1 MTVSVVDLPLDEL
14 IHCEAFARAIARAIH
29 PMPEEGASGMA
40 CVTGK
45 LVAPDLRKASPETE
59 LLDAVR
65 AGIAAT
71 YPTPALIEHDEQ
83 FELELRG
90 EALEGERG
98 ATERQIWK
106 WTANLQFPHKLTDTD
121 RESLERILPD
131 LPPLRYPLSER
142 SREVFTQA
150 FREKAR
156 DWLWEPI
163 LVTDAYVRLQN
174 QRQEQTVKYHLAT
187 LADEC
192 STGAVVIIDRGHTRL
207 SRLAPVS
214 GAYLSRKAA
223 IDYLYRHGLG
233 YRKATASVRK
243 PIDDRRRA
251 STLPAPTRG
260 VSISQASAG
269 EVRSGSDG
277 SCGSGA
283 SGPLRAV
290 PLHGSVLP
298 AVAGA
303 SESDHA
309 TNAAPVA
316 LRGTVLRI
324 SEVSELTGISV
335 SMLYEKMNRKSRYYD
350 PTFPKKVSFGA
361 RTVGYL
367 QTDVDAWIQQR
378 VSAGKD

>member
-14 IHCEAFARAIARAIH
+14 IRCEEFARAIARAIY
-29 PMPEEGASGMA
+29 PVPEEGASGMA

-45 LVAPDLRKASPETE
+45 LVAPDLRKALPGTD

-65 AGIAAT
+65 ADIAET
-71 YPTPALIEHDEQ
+71 FPLPALIEHDEQ
-83 FELELRG
+83 LELELRG
-90 EALEGERG
+90 EALENERG

-106 WTANLQFPHKLTDTD
+106 STSDLQFPHKLTDTD
-121 RESLERILPD
+121 RERLERILPD
-131 LPPLRYPLSER
+131 LPPLRYPLSDR

-163 LVTDAYVRLQN
+163 LVTDAYVGLQN

-192 STGAVVIIDRGHTRL
+192 SSGAIVILDRGHTRL

-214 GAYLSRKAA
+214 DAYLSRKAA
-223 IDYLYRHGLG
+223 IDYLYRHGFR
-233 YRKATASVRK
+233 YRKAKASARK
-243 PIDDRRRA
+243 PIDSQRDA
-251 STLPAPTRG
+251 GTIPAPTRG
-260 VSISQASAG
+260 VSIGQANAG
-269 EVRSGSDG
+269 VVRPGGNDACDSGV
-277 SCGSGA
+277 
-283 SGPLRAV
+283 SGPHRAD
-290 PLHGSVLP
+290 PPQGSVSL
-298 AVAGA
+298 AVAGT

-309 TNAAPVA
+309 TKAPVA

-367 QTDVDAWIQQR
+367 QADVDAWIQQR

>member
-14 IHCEAFARAIARAIH
+14 IHCEEFARAIARAIH
-29 PMPEEGASGMA
+29 PVPEEGASGIA

-45 LVAPDLRKASPETE
+45 LVAPDLRKALPETE

-65 AGIAAT
+65 ADVAGAF
-71 YPTPALIEHDEQ
+71 PLPALIEHDEQ
-83 FELELRG
+83 LELELRG
-90 EALEGERG
+90 EALENERG
-98 ATERQIWK
+98 AAERQIWK
-106 WTANLQFPHKLTDTD
+106 LTSNLQFPHKLTDKD
-121 RESLERILPD
+121 RVSLERILPD
-131 LPPLRYPLSER
+131 LPPLRYPLSDR

-163 LVTDAYVRLQN
+163 LVTDAYVGLQRE
-174 QRQEQTVKYHLAT
+174 RQEQTVKYHLAT

-192 STGAVVIIDRGHTRL
+192 SLGAIVILDWGRTRL

-214 GAYLSRKAA
+214 EAYLSRKAA

-233 YRKATASVRK
+233 YRKAKASARK
-243 PIDDRRRA
+243 SIDGQRDVG
-251 STLPAPTRG
+251 TLPAPTRG
-260 VSISQASAG
+260 VSPGQARAG
-269 EVRSGSDG
+269 VVRSGSDESYG
-277 SCGSGA
+277 SDA
-283 SGPLRAV
+283 SGPHRAA
-290 PLHGSVLP
+290 PPHGPVLP

-303 SESDHA
+303 SDTDHTA
-309 TNAAPVA
+309 KAPVA
-316 LRGTVLRI
+316 MRGTVLRI

-367 QTDVDAWIQQR
+367 QADVDAWIRQR

>member
-14 IHCEAFARAIARAIH
+14 IRCEEFARAIARAIY
-29 PMPEEGASGMA
+29 PVPEEGASGMA

-65 AGIAAT
+65 ADIAGT
-71 YPTPALIEHDEQ
+71 FPLPALIEHDVQ
-83 FELELRG
+83 LELELRG
-90 EALEGERG
+90 EALENERG

-106 WTANLQFPHKLTDTD
+106 LTSDLQFPHKLTDPD

-131 LPPLRYPLSER
+131 LPPLRYPLSDR

-163 LVTDAYVRLQN
+163 LVTDAYVGGQH

-192 STGAVVIIDRGHTRL
+192 TSGAIVILDRGHTRL
-207 SRLAPVS
+207 RRLAPAS
-214 GAYLSRKAA
+214 EAYLSRKVA

-233 YRKATASVRK
+233 YRKAKASARK
-243 PIDDRRRA
+243 PIDSQGDAGTIR
-251 STLPAPTRG
+251 APTRG
-260 VSISQASAG
+260 VSVGQASAG
-269 EVRSGSDG
+269 EVRSGRAE

-283 SGPLRAV
+283 SGPYHAA
-290 PLHGSVLP
+290 PPHDSILP
-298 AVAGA
+298 AVAVD
-303 SESDHA
+303 SESDHTA
-309 TNAAPVA
+309 KAPVA
-316 LRGTVLRI
+316 SRGTVLRI

-367 QTDVDAWIQQR
+367 QADVDAWIQQR

>member
-14 IHCEAFARAIARAIH
+14 IHCEALARAIARAIH
-29 PMPEEGASGMA
+29 PVPEEGASGMA

-45 LVAPDLRKASPETE
+45 LVAPDLRKASPQTE

-65 AGIAAT
+65 ADIAGT
-71 YPTPALIEHDEQ
+71 FPLPALVEHDEQ
-83 FELELRG
+83 LELELRG
-90 EALEGERG
+90 EALENERG
-98 ATERQIWK
+98 ATERRIWK
-106 WTANLQFPHKLTDTD
+106 LTSDLQFPHKLTGRD
-121 RESLERILPD
+121 RESLERILPE
-131 LPPLRYPLSER
+131 LPPLRYPLSDR

-163 LVTDAYVRLQN
+163 LVTDAYVDWQQ

-192 STGAVVIIDRGHTRL
+192 SSGAIIILDWGHTRL

-214 GAYLSRKAA
+214 DAYLSRKAA
-223 IDYLYRHGLG
+223 IGYLYRHGLG
-233 YRKATASVRK
+233 YRKAKASARK
-243 PIDDRRRA
+243 PLAGQRDA
-251 STLPAPTRG
+251 GTLPAPTRG
-260 VSISQASAG
+260 VSIGQASAG
-269 EVRSGSDG
+269 VVRSGSDE

-283 SGPLRAV
+283 SGPHRAA
-290 PLHGSVLP
+290 PPHGSVSP
-298 AVAGA
+298 AVADA
-303 SESDHA
+303 SESGH
-309 TNAAPVA
+309 APVA

-367 QTDVDAWIQQR
+367 QTDIDAWIQQR
-378 VSAGKD
+378 VSAAKD

>member
-29 PMPEEGASGMA
+29 PVPEEGASGMA

-45 LVAPDLRKASPETE
+45 LVAPDLRKASPQTE
-59 LLDAVR
+59 LLDAVGADI
-65 AGIAAT
+65 AGAF
-71 YPTPALIEHDEQ
+71 PLPALIERDEQ
-83 FELELRG
+83 LELELRG
-90 EALEGERG
+90 EALENGRG
-98 ATERQIWK
+98 ATERQIWRL
-106 WTANLQFPHKLTDTD
+106 TSNLQFPHKLTDTD

-131 LPPLRYPLSER
+131 LPPLRYPLSDR

-163 LVTDAYVRLQN
+163 LVTDAYVERQRE
-174 QRQEQTVKYHLAT
+174 RQEQTVKYHLAT

-192 STGAVVIIDRGHTRL
+192 SSGGTAILDRARTRL
-207 SRLAPVS
+207 RRLAPVS
-214 GAYLSRKAA
+214 DAYLSREAA
-223 IDYLYRHGLG
+223 IDYLYRHGLR
-233 YRKATASVRK
+233 YRKAKASARK
-243 PIDDRRRA
+243 PIDSQRDA
-251 STLPAPTRG
+251 GTIPPPTRG
-260 VSISQASAG
+260 VSIGQASAG
-269 EVRSGSDG
+269 VVRSGGNDACDSDE
-277 SCGSGA
+277 
-283 SGPLRAV
+283 SGPHRAD
-290 PLHGSVLP
+290 PQRGSVSSVV
-298 AVAGA
+298 AVTG
-303 SESDHA
+303 ESDHA
-309 TNAAPVA
+309 TKAPVA

-367 QTDVDAWIQQR
+367 QADVDAWIQQR
-378 VSAGKD
+378 VSAAKD

>member
-14 IHCEAFARAIARAIH
+14 IDCEAFARAIARAIH
-29 PMPEEGASGMA
+29 PVPEEGASGMA

-45 LVAPDLRKASPETE
+45 LVAPDLRKASPQTE

-65 AGIAAT
+65 ADIAGAAI
-71 YPTPALIEHDEQ
+71 PLPALIEHDGQ

-90 EALEGERG
+90 EALENERG

-106 WTANLQFPHKLTDTD
+106 LTSDLQFPHKLTDKD

-131 LPPLRYPLSER
+131 LPPLHYPLSDR
-142 SREVFTQA
+142 SMEVFMQA

-163 LVTDAYVRLQN
+163 LVTDAYVGWQH

-192 STGAVVIIDRGHTRL
+192 SSGAIVILDRGRTRL
-207 SRLAPVS
+207 SRFAPVS
-214 GAYLSRKAA
+214 DAYLSRKAA

-233 YRKATASVRK
+233 YRKAKASARK
-243 PIDDRRRA
+243 PIDGRRDA
-251 STLPAPTRG
+251 GTLRAPTRG
-260 VSISQASAG
+260 VSIGQASAG
-269 EVRSGSDG
+269 VVRSGSDE

-283 SGPLRAV
+283 SGPHRAA
-290 PLHGSVLP
+290 PPHDSVSP

-303 SESDHA
+303 SESDNTA
-309 TNAAPVA
+309 KAPVA

-367 QTDVDAWIQQR
+367 QADVDAWIQQR